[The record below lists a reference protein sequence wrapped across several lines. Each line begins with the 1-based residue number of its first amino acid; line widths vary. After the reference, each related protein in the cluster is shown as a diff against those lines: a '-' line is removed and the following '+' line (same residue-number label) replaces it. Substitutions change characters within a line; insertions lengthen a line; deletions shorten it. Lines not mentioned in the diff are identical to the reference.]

1 MKRYK
6 TVYKK
11 VYIQNNVF
19 QFQRNCRNKDR
30 YSPTRR
36 SLIWRPSSTTSPK
49 SEALENAVARSLR
62 FAVPRHQHRV
72 CATHCTGWSREG
84 RRRKGERKAARAG
97 ERQTRRGRK
106 DKRDKENEERER
118 EGSRRPMA
126 CDLRNVPFF
135 FFPFHSC
142 PFPSYYSPFTP
153 SSSIHWVHACTYA
166 SSLLLSFA
174 RTCPFFCRISARFF
188 GPRNTEWTMVVVDGD
203 AGGGGQRLPPFHPV
217 YPFFHLSLA
226 PFLSSSKRRKERN
239 AAELQRA
246 QSRG

>member
-1 MKRYK
+1 MKEGEGRG
-6 TVYKK
+6 
-11 VYIQNNVF
+11 
-19 QFQRNCRNKDR
+19 R
-30 YSPTRR
+30 
-36 SLIWRPSSTTSPK
+36 
-49 SEALENAVARSLR
+49 
-62 FAVPRHQHRV
+62 
-72 CATHCTGWSREG
+72 G
-84 RRRKGERKAARAG
+84 RRRG
-97 ERQTRRGRK
+97 QGR
-106 DKRDKENEERER
+106 DKRGEAGKIRGTKRMKGERER

-153 SSSIHWVHACTYA
+153 SSSTHWVHACTYA